1 MGCSIKRQETTERI
15 IQAAMAVFSR
25 EGFNGARV
33 DEIAREA
40 GVNKATLYYHVGDKE
55 ALYAAVL
62 HNALGSTA
70 SRIEQAAMVSDLPP
84 GDRLRAYVRSF
95 ARAVDDHPQMTPI
108 MMRELASG
116 GRNLPGEVVE
126 DFGRIIAVISA
137 ILDEGCRRGVFIP
150 TTPFIV
156 HMMVVGAFFLYRATG
171 PIRASRPDIP
181 EAVRQLD
188 ATVTERVVEEIER
201 LILNAVQ
208 TKHPEV

>member
-1 MGCSIKRQETTERI
+1 
-15 IQAAMAVFSR
+15 
-25 EGFNGARV
+25 
-33 DEIAREA
+33 
-40 GVNKATLYYHVGDKE
+40 LYYHVGDKE

-126 DFGRIIAVISA
+126 DFSRIIAVISA
-137 ILDEGCRRGVFIP
+137 ILDEGCRR
-150 TTPFIV
+150 
-156 HMMVVGAFFLYRATG
+156 AFSS
-171 PIRASRPDIP
+171 PPH
-181 EAVRQLD
+181 
-188 ATVTERVVEEIER
+188 R
-201 LILNAVQ
+201 LSF
-208 TKHPEV
+208 T